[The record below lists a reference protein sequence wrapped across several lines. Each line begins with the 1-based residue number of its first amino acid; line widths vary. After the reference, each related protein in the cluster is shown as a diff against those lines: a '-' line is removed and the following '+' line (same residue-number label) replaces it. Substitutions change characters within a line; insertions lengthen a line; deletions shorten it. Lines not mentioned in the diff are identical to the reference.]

1 MIGSFIKP
9 CITQDSLKDME
20 TQMSDSFKS
29 ASKDYDLQA
38 NKSTSQEFNGVLA
51 CAVGAI
57 KMMITTKS
65 IRSKRIES

>member
-1 MIGSFIKP
+1 MIGFFIKP

-38 NKSTSQEFNGVLA
+38 NKALLKNLMA
-51 CAVGAI
+51 Y
-57 KMMITTKS
+57 
-65 IRSKRIES
+65 